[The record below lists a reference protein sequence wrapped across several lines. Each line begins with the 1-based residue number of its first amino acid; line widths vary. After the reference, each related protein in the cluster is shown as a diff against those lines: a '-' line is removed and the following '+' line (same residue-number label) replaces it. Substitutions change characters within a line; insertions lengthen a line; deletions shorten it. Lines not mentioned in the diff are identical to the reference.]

1 MYDVLSGCKRF
12 SHFSKRPE
20 ILYCSP
26 LFHLLNYSAGS
37 AGGESNMSMAVDEEE
52 NEMEI
57 TRVTGTR
64 GGRKSSKSSS
74 SRGRNKNK
82 QQPIVTI
89 TER

>member
-1 MYDVLSGCKRF
+1 MRGLLTLVRGQKYFFVL
-12 SHFSKRPE
+12 
-20 ILYCSP
+20 P
-26 LFHLLNYSAGS
+26 LPPDKLNYSAGS

-64 GGRKSSKSSS
+64 GGRKSSKSGSN
-74 SRGRNKNK
+74 RGRNKNK

>member
-1 MYDVLSGCKRF
+1 MF
-12 SHFSKRPE
+12 STLPPNELDYF
-20 ILYCSP
+20 
-26 LFHLLNYSAGS
+26 AGI
-37 AGGESNMSMAVDEEE
+37 AGGESIMSMAVDEEE

-64 GGRKSSKSSS
+64 GGRKSSKSGSN
-74 SRGRNKNK
+74 RGRNKNK

>member
-1 MYDVLSGCKRF
+1 
-12 SHFSKRPE
+12 
-20 ILYCSP
+20 
-26 LFHLLNYSAGS
+26 
-37 AGGESNMSMAVDEEE
+37 MSMAVDEEE

-74 SRGRNKNK
+74 GNRGRNKNK